1 MKKTLGEFEQ
11 YLQEIHAKD
20 YHGLDDD
27 MPDAYNAWVSELD
40 AEEMK
45 EYEKEWSDEIDKGFA
60 LEAEL
65 LRLLIATRAE
75 PGLELERVGELIR
88 EAFDDAEIK
97 SLIRKL
103 R

>member
-40 AEEMK
+40 AKEIQ
-45 EYEKEWSDEIDKGFA
+45 EYEKEWSDEIDKKEFVKAFA
-60 LEAEL
+60 VVLDFVERWNKQDKDKEVAEAAQTIQDIL
-65 LRLLIATRAE
+65 NTKKI
-75 PGLELERVGELIR
+75 
-88 EAFDDAEIK
+88 
-97 SLIRKL
+97 
-103 R
+103 